1 MVPGSVRVEADAVAV
16 IVEVTKPETK
26 LVTVEADCVTV
37 TAGIVR
43 VLVEAV

>member
-1 MVPGSVRVEADAVAV
+1 M
-16 IVEVTKPETK
+16 ETK

-37 TAGIVR
+37 IAGIVTVDAVCVTVTAGIVM